1 MSNDPIAFRFSSI
14 QIISKKLVPPPE
26 DFTGTVGYSF
36 TILVETKIDEKL
48 KAVSPVV
55 YIKILYGEGEGE
67 GEKMEL
73 ANFVVAYY
81 FELADFEKVMLKNDE
96 NAYVIPDELDSLIK
110 PTAISTTRGIMY
122 SELRGTYLHNVV
134 MPVVFMDKFY
144 YGNPPGF
151 K

>member
-1 MSNDPIAFRFSSI
+1 MTNDPIVFRFSSI
-14 QIISKKLVPPPE
+14 QIISKKLAPPPE
-26 DFTGTVGYSF
+26 GFTGTVGYSF

-67 GEKMEL
+67 KIEL
-73 ANFVVAYY
+73 ASFVVAYY

-96 NAYVIPDELDSLIK
+96 NAYVIPDQLDSLIK
-110 PTAISTTRGIMY
+110 PPAISTTRGIIY

-134 MPVVFMDKFY
+134 MPIVFMDKFD
-144 YGNPPGF
+144 YGDPPGF